1 MRSHVLHVKFQRI
14 DDKSDLNMIMQ
25 WVNRSTWWLF

>member
-1 MRSHVLHVKFQRI
+1 MRSHVLHVKFQHI

-25 WVNRSTWWLF
+25 WVNRSARWLF